1 MFGMDDVMDCSY
13 VKKTMYTIASQ
24 KKKSIKCRF
33 VARNAI
39 FGWR

>member
-13 VKKTMYTIASQ
+13 VKKTMYTIAL